1 MGTPTFTNA
10 TVCVGGSTVAS
21 ATVSGGAGTL
31 SYQWQYYNGSTWAN
45 TSNGT
50 PAGATYTNATT
61 TSLTIAGTTATGAH
75 QYRLRAYNTLG
86 CETFGTGASFTVNAD
101 PTVGTQPTGTTIC
114 AGTNYVISTS
124 INNGT
129 GLNYQWQYY
138 NGSTWVSVG
147 ANLPAAGFSYTTP
160 TAASMTI
167 NTTLSTPAATTYQ
180 FRCSITSGSG
190 CDPTP
195 LNTNGVTVNVVPG
208 ILNVGYRTWTGLLST
223 AWDNALNWDCGGIPT
238 LSDNVIIPAT
248 TSTSNYPVIVN
259 GVIGNTRT
267 VRIDGPPSS
276 VEVQNGG
283 TLNVAI
289 P

>member
-1 MGTPTFTNA
+1 VAGITA
-10 TVCVGGSTVAS
+10 VAS
-21 ATVSGGAGTL
+21 H
-31 SYQWQYYNGSTWAN
+31 YYRRNLA
-45 TSNGT
+45 
-50 PAGATYTNATT
+50 
-61 TSLTIAGTTATGAH
+61 ATGA
-75 QYRLRAYNTLG
+75 G
-86 CETFGTGASFTVNAD
+86 CNAVSANGQITVVAD
-101 PTVGTQPTGTTIC
+101 PSVNTQPTGTTIC
-114 AGTNYVISTS
+114 AGTNYVISTL